1 MVNRK
6 RHQKSVHEVVRYL
19 ANFAAIKQLQ
29 REIFKNTKCQCMKKS
44 NTLANFA
51 VMKQLQKEI
60 FNNTKCH
67 FMKESNTL
75 ANVAAKKQH
84 KRDILRNTRRPLY
97 M

>member
-1 MVNRK
+1 MVNLK

-19 ANFAAIKQLQ
+19 SNFATMKQLQ
-29 REIFKNTKCQCMKKS
+29 REIFKNTESQCMKKS

-75 ANVAAKKQH
+75 SNVAAKMQH
-84 KRDILRNTRRPLY
+84 KRDILRTPEGLY